1 MAARKTT
8 RSRTQRTKRGRA
20 GLGWTLVS
28 TALLATVGFA
38 AGLFVGAVWETPDQ
52 VLPLLR
58 RDGETLAFA
67 PLGSP
72 GGDTAAPANEQD
84 AGVPARP
91 EIAPTTAGRA
101 EPPAVGAAPPDA
113 GPFSIQV
120 GSFTEPVPAWKLAE
134 ELGEKRYEVY
144 VDEGDA
150 AGKPR
155 WRVRI
160 GPVETRRAARGLADR
175 LKSEEGLPTWILA
188 GGNG

>member
-1 MAARKTT
+1 MARKAT
-8 RSRTQRTKRGRA
+8 RRRTQRTKGTRG
-20 GLGWTLVS
+20 GLAWTLLS
-28 TALLATVGFA
+28 TGLLAAAGFA
-38 AGLFVGAVWETPDQ
+38 AGLLVGTVWETPDQ

-58 RDGETLAFA
+58 SGGETLAFE

-72 GGDTAAPANEQD
+72 GGDTTPPAGEQD
-84 AGVPARP
+84 AGIPVRP
-91 EIAPTTAGRA
+91 GVATTAGRT
-101 EPPAVGAAPPDA
+101 EPPPVAAAPPEA

-134 ELGEKRYEVY
+134 QLGEKRYEVY

-160 GPVETRRAARGLADR
+160 GPVETRRAARSLADR

-188 GGNG
+188 EGSG